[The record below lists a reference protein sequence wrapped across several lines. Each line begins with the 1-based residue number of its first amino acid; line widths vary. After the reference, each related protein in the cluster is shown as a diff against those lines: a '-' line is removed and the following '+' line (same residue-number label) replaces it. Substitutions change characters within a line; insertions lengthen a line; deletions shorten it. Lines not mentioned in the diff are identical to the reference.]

1 MSDGL
6 RTAKFRDR
14 RLFSQNKYW
23 IHFYSISSKIQGLNK
38 KIDKKLFW
46 ILETIVKRSLSPNK
60 SQLNLFFF
68 HFSPS
73 QFLPPLINHFK
84 PYIRDS
90 LYKKNKRSPRI
101 IKIELQLFGSRWN
114 FHIKFLY
121 FLGVYRLII
130 CDLVLFVKPS
140 KTSTTSLITSKLI
153 AKDRI
158 RI

>member
-1 MSDGL
+1 MSDRL

-23 IHFYSISSKIQGLNK
+23 IHFYSISSKIQGL
-38 KIDKKLFW
+38 DKKFDKNIIFNFRNDRYEKSFAEQITIKFIFLSLFTF
-46 ILETIVKRSLSPNK
+46 TISATFNKSLQALYTRFLMQKNRRSL
-60 SQLNLFFF
+60 Q
-68 HFSPS
+68 
-73 QFLPPLINHFK
+73 
-84 PYIRDS
+84 
-90 LYKKNKRSPRI
+90 I

-114 FHIKFLY
+114 FLIKFLY

-153 AKDRI
+153 WKDRI